1 MQAKN
6 DVVAL
11 IDRLVAKELPG
22 RRGLDAWRAL
32 LRAYSALM
40 RRLSSDLEK
49 KTGLSLGDFDV
60 LGQLAEAGG
69 ALRMTDLADRT
80 LSSRSGMTRRVD
92 RLVEEGLVRRARSDA
107 DGRAVVIV
115 LTDAGVA
122 RVTETVPV
130 HLRGVSDLFMARL
143 DDKELA
149 ALESALKKVTPSCN
163 FG

>member
-143 DDKELA
+143 DDEELA

>member
-1 MQAKN
+1 MQAEN

>member
-11 IDRLVAKELPG
+11 IDRLVAEELPG

>member
-6 DVVAL
+6 DVAAL
-11 IDRLVAKELPG
+11 IDRLVANELPG

-32 LRAYSALM
+32 LQAYAALM
-40 RRLSSDLEK
+40 RRLSFDLEK

-92 RLVEEGLVRRARSDA
+92 RLVEEGLVRRAHSDA

>member
-1 MQAKN
+1 MQAEN
-6 DVVAL
+6 DVVAI

-143 DDKELA
+143 DDEELA

>member
-6 DVVAL
+6 DVVAH